1 MLDFFSHIINLLI
14 NMPTTCYEELLS
26 PIVPE
31 DENENDE
38 HDGKNLDAINII
50 LHFLDYQI
58 TEIKV

>member
-1 MLDFFSHIINLLI
+1 
-14 NMPTTCYEELLS
+14 MPTTCYEELLS

-58 TEIKV
+58 TEIEV